1 MEEIIKKL
9 RNKLKT
15 TKSINKKLNFN
26 ITEYHNDII
35 ILDQNNFILE
45 QENTQLKEKIQEY
58 EEIYLKNSK
67 TLFEKKLDSI
77 MIEVKKIEK
86 EDTSFYTS
94 ALKYMSGYIQALHLY
109 SKGDTKK
116 ILEKMQEYKTQTK
129 EAQDALHEIKYG
141 KNTLFQ
147 KINKISKEIKVFKSK
162 VENSI

>member
-1 MEEIIKKL
+1 MEELIKKL
-9 RNKLKT
+9 KNKLKT
-15 TKSINKKLNFN
+15 IKSINKKLNIN

-45 QENTQLKEKIQEY
+45 QENTQLKEKLQEY
-58 EEIYLKNSK
+58 EKIYLKSSK
-67 TLFEKKLDSI
+67 TLFEKKLDTI
-77 MIEVKKIEK
+77 MIDVRMLKK
-86 EDTSFYTS
+86 EDSSFYTS

-109 SKGDTKK
+109 SKGDAKK
-116 ILEKMQEYKTQTK
+116 ILEKMLEYKAQTK

-141 KNTLFQ
+141 KNILFK